1 MLVEEVSTP
10 GSITED
16 SDTSVF
22 PIAICLP
29 ESVRAFQ
36 FIPGFG
42 LSVFI
47 PNFTISPDFNEVEV
61 VKIITPWGVFSPVH
75 PRSVLKDLKL
85 KSLPNHIRKVSI
97 SDVLSLF

>member
-1 MLVEEVSTP
+1 MLEPTLGFSGINLNVESSRTPMLVEEAPTP

-22 PIAICLP
+22 PIAICLS

-47 PNFTISPDFNEVEV
+47 PNFTISPDFIGVEV
-61 VKIITPWGVFSPVH
+61 VKMITP
-75 PRSVLKDLKL
+75 
-85 KSLPNHIRKVSI
+85 
-97 SDVLSLF
+97 

>member
-1 MLVEEVSTP
+1 MLVEEVPTT
-10 GSITED
+10 GSITDD

-22 PIAICLP
+22 PIAICLS

-47 PNFTISPDFNEVEV
+47 PNFTISPDFNGFDV
-61 VKIITPWGVFSPVH
+61 VKTITP
-75 PRSVLKDLKL
+75 
-85 KSLPNHIRKVSI
+85 
-97 SDVLSLF
+97 